1 MFNIEF
7 LQHIALQLITKDD
20 KSMST
25 INMKNKSYRLSEKI
39 GELLKERQITTNQL
53 FEAFIILAE

>member
-1 MFNIEF
+1 
-7 LQHIALQLITKDD
+7 
-20 KSMST
+20 MST